1 MKTSTV
7 IALTAFLLLLLAVP
21 AAFFAGRWTAPK
33 PAVPAPQIDTVWVTD
48 TAKVT
53 DSKPAGSVIA
63 TLPVVRPLVQKEPKI
78 EQNPAQ
84 FAQELPNSAQV
95 GLAAVQDVPDSALS
109 KTEGLD
115 SIPVPKYPPDSVTVE
130 IPIEQRT
137 YEGEHYRAVVQGY
150 RPELVSIDIRLPQCP
165 TSTSSDSK
173 ARFCWTI
180 TIGPQWGYGI
190 TPQGWQPYAGV
201 GGSIGL
207 SFCF

>member
-1 MKTSTV
+1 MKTTTQILV
-7 IALTAFLLLLLAVP
+7 IIILLLLIPLS
-21 AAFFAGRWTAPK
+21 FLTGRWTAPR
-33 PAVPAPQIDTVWVTD
+33 PVPPDPQIDTVWVAD
-48 TAKVT
+48 TAKQV
-53 DSKPAGSVIA
+53 DSKPAGSIIA
-63 TLPVVRPLVQKEPKI
+63 TLPVVRPAKPKLAPDANLLT
-78 EQNPAQ
+78 QNANLLTQ
-84 FAQELPNSAQV
+84 CADSLHTCR
-95 GLAAVQDVPDSALS
+95 PDSALS

-115 SIPVPKYPPDSVTVE
+115 SIPVPKDPPDSVTVE

-201 GGSIGL
+201 GGSLGL